1 MSKKT
6 YSLLIVD
13 DDINLLEVLDA
24 RLSAAGYTTHKAT
37 DGLTALTILASE
49 EIDLVV
55 SDVKMPNMSG
65 LELFHE
71 IQSVRPGLPVIFLT
85 AYGSIPE
92 AVSAVQA
99 GAIDYLTKPF
109 DGKALVGKIRTYLAN
124 HPAASE
130 TEAASTEVSNSGFI
144 WGRSPRMAE
153 LRHMVMRV
161 ASSSVNTLILGE
173 SGVGKEC
180 IARAIHE
187 HSGRRNGPFVVIDC
201 GSTPAGILESELF
214 GHTRGAFT
222 SAVTDKK
229 GLIEAANGGTLFLD
243 EIGNISPEMQHR
255 LLRFL
260 EEKTIRKVG
269 SVEERR
275 IECRVL
281 AATNANIVEDVE
293 LGKFRQ
299 DLYYRLRVVTLNIPP
314 LRERHEDIE
323 TLVRFFVESHSA
335 FHNLPPV
342 TIPDD
347 TMRWVRQ
354 YSWPGNVRQ
363 LRNALEA
370 GVVLC
375 TDNVLS
381 VTDLQLDTDPIVPGH
396 AAQKMIATE
405 PFSLETSEKE
415 AIIRALKA
423 TSGVQIKAAALLNIS
438 RRSMHDKIKKYDITP
453 NDFK

>member
-1 MSKKT
+1 MT
-6 YSLLIVD
+6 HNQYSLLLVD
-13 DDINLLEVLDA
+13 DDINILEVLDA

-37 DGLTALTILASE
+37 DGATALTILGTTH
-49 EIDLVV
+49 IDLVV

-65 LELFHE
+65 LQLFHE
-71 IQSVRPGLPVIFLT
+71 IESIQPGLPVIFLT

-109 DGKALVGKIRTYLAN
+109 DGKVLVEKIRICLKGLPTKSENEFQLAEHGQN
-124 HPAASE
+124 
-130 TEAASTEVSNSGFI
+130 GFI
-144 WGRSPRMAE
+144 WGRSPRMVE
-153 LRHMVMRV
+153 LRNMVMRV
-161 ASSSVNTLILGE
+161 AASNVNTLILGE

-187 HSGRRNGPFVVIDC
+187 NSERAKGPFIVIDC

-222 SAVTDKK
+222 SAVADKK
-229 GLIEAANGGTLFLD
+229 GLIEAAHGGTLFLD

-255 LLRFL
+255 MLRFL

-293 LGKFRQ
+293 SGKFRQ

-314 LRERHEDIE
+314 LRERQDDIE
-323 TLVRFFVESHSA
+323 TLARFFVESHSNV
-335 FHNLPPV
+335 HNLPPV
-342 TIPDD
+342 TIPDE
-347 TMRWVRQ
+347 TMDWIRR
-354 YSWPGNVRQ
+354 YNWPGNVRQ

-375 TDNVLS
+375 ANNLLTVS
-381 VTDLQLDTDPIVPGH
+381 DLQLDSGPVLPGYT
-396 AAQKMIATE
+396 ASEATSDGQ
-405 PFSLETSEKE
+405 FSLETSEKE

-423 TSGVQIKAAALLNIS
+423 TNGVQIKAAALLNIS
-438 RRSMHDKIKKYDITP
+438 RRSMHDKIKKYDIVP
-453 NDFK
+453 ADYK

>member
-1 MSKKT
+1 MSKNQ

-13 DDINLLEVLDA
+13 DDINILEVLDA
-24 RLSAAGYTTHKAT
+24 RLSAAGYTTHKAA
-37 DGLTALTILASE
+37 DGMTALSILTAE
-49 EIDLVV
+49 DIDLVV

-65 LELFHE
+65 LQLFHE
-71 IQSVRPGLPVIFLT
+71 IESIRPGLPVIFLT

-109 DGKALVGKIRTYLAN
+109 DGKTLVGKIRHCLAN
-124 HPAASE
+124 LTTKNE
-130 TEAASTEVSNSGFI
+130 TESIHEKNGQNGFI
-144 WGRSPRMAE
+144 WGSSPRMAE
-153 LRHMVMRV
+153 LRNMVMRV
-161 ASSSVNTLILGE
+161 AASNVNTLILGE

-187 HSGRRNGPFVVIDC
+187 HSERGKGPFIVIDC

-229 GLIEAANGGTLFLD
+229 GLIEAAHGGTLFLD

-314 LRERHEDIE
+314 LRERQEDIE
-323 TLVRFFVESHSA
+323 TLARFFVESHSNV
-335 FHNLPPV
+335 HNLPPV
-342 TIPDD
+342 TIPDE
-347 TMRWVRQ
+347 TMRWIKQ
-354 YSWPGNVRQ
+354 YNWPGNVRQ

-375 TDNVLS
+375 ADNILS
-381 VTDLQLDTDPIVPGH
+381 VTDLQLETGPILQGQSVSEVI
-396 AAQKMIATE
+396 AAE

-423 TSGVQIKAAALLNIS
+423 TNGVQIKAAALLNIS
-438 RRSMHDKIKKYDITP
+438 RRSMHDKIKKYDIIP
-453 NDFK
+453 SDYK

>member
-1 MSKKT
+1 MSKNQ

-13 DDINLLEVLDA
+13 DDINILEVLDA
-24 RLSAAGYTTHKAT
+24 RLTAAGYTTYKAA
-37 DGLTALTILASE
+37 DGMTALTILGTKN
-49 EIDLVV
+49 IDLVV
-55 SDVKMPNMSG
+55 SDVKMPNISG
-65 LELFHE
+65 LQLFHE
-71 IQSVRPGLPVIFLT
+71 IESVRPGLPVIFLT

-109 DGKALVGKIRTYLAN
+109 DGKTLVGKIRHCLAN
-124 HPAASE
+124 LPTKSE
-130 TEAASTEVSNSGFI
+130 VESPLADTNHGGFI

-153 LRHMVMRV
+153 LRNMVMRV
-161 ASSSVNTLILGE
+161 AASKVNTLILGE

-180 IARAIHE
+180 IARAIHR
-187 HSGRRNGPFVVIDC
+187 HSERSNGPFVVIDC

-222 SAVTDKK
+222 SAVSDKK
-229 GLIEAANGGTLFLD
+229 GLIEAAHGGTLFLD

-260 EEKTIRKVG
+260 EEKIIRKVG
-269 SVEERR
+269 SVEEQH

-314 LRERHEDIE
+314 LRERQEDIE
-323 TLVRFFVESHSA
+323 TLVRFFVESHYTV
-335 FHNLPPV
+335 HNLPPV
-342 TIPDD
+342 TIPDE
-347 TMRWVRQ
+347 TMRWIRQ

-375 TDNVLS
+375 ADNILR
-381 VTDLQLDTDPIVPGH
+381 VTDLQLETDPSL
-396 AAQKMIATE
+396 QKHSGSEVIATE

-423 TSGVQIKAAALLNIS
+423 TNGVQIKAAALLNIS
-438 RRSMHDKIKKYDITP
+438 RRSMHDKIKKYEIIPSDY
-453 NDFK
+453 K